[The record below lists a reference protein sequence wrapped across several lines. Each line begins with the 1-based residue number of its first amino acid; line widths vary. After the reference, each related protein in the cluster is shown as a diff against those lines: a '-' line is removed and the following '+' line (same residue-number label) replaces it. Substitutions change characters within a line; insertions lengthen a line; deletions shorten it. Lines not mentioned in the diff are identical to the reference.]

1 MINIRIKRRFWSIV
15 LFLPIF
21 FIALNCSNYT
31 NRITNF
37 DSRKDQIRKKYIN
50 DGFCICGKPHVINHY
65 NLSTEERDRR
75 NIPLVKDGHYQKR
88 I

>member
-1 MINIRIKRRFWSIV
+1 MINIRIKTRFWSIV

-31 NRITNF
+31 NRVTNF

-50 DGFCICGKPHVINHY
+50 DPR
-65 NLSTEERDRR
+65 LSPIKNKKMLFEIDVPDDFNSCLEKWKKYSK
-75 NIPLVKDGHYQKR
+75 NN
-88 I
+88 